1 MNVDFMRGQI
11 IGLGFLLLGLT
22 SCDNLGKQEKK
33 EQEIPK
39 ALQEKSSSSEIFSK
53 RRYDDLVESLYN
65 ELAEKTPGLMK
76 LENEIDDLSESKDDS
91 LELFEKYDSKNQ
103 SYFNSADRH
112 VAQIKDS
119 VLRDK
124 LKILIA
130 TSLTKYNSSVSP
142 HTEIL
147 KSIGT
152 KELVLNDLHT
162 IVKIVS
168 TLPVIEK
175 YQKDNLPKTTPL
187 EGYSKQLDN
196 TIKYADTV
204 VKEINDMPVNQPIS
218 GFPILSIISRVCLL
232 FIRF

>member
-1 MNVDFMRGQI
+1 M
-11 IGLGFLLLGLT
+11 GLVFLSLVLI
-22 SCDNLGKQEKK
+22 SCDNSRKQEKK

-65 ELAEKTPGLMK
+65 ELAEKTHELMK
-76 LENEIDDLSESKDDS
+76 LENEIDDLNTSKADS
-91 LELFEKYDSKNQ
+91 IELFDKYDSKNK
-103 SYFNSADRH
+103 SYFSAANSHAE
-112 VAQIKDS
+112 QIKDS
-119 VLRDK
+119 LLRDK
-124 LKILIA
+124 IKTLIA

-152 KELVLNDLHT
+152 KELMLNDLHT

-196 TIKYADTV
+196 TIKYADT
-204 VKEINDMPVNQPIS
+204 IS
-218 GFPILSIISRVCLL
+218 KK
-232 FIRF
+232 